1 MNINIARRKRRR
13 RRKILS
19 AFFRFLSYFY
29 SSITVTSFVHC
40 LFAFLKMFHMNIE
53 QLTFKIRGCIF
64 EVFKELGP
72 GLLESVYEAALLFE
86 LKNQNLNAQAQ
97 APVPVMYKSVQLE
110 LGFRLDL
117 LVENEVIVEV
127 KSVEASH
134 DLHKKQLLNYLK
146 LTGKK
151 VGFLVNF
158 NSSKLIDKES
168 IIRIVN
174 NY

>member
-1 MNINIARRKRRR
+1 M
-13 RRKILS
+13 
-19 AFFRFLSYFY
+19 
-29 SSITVTSFVHC
+29 
-40 LFAFLKMFHMNIE
+40 
-53 QLTFKIRGCIF
+53 
-64 EVFKELGP
+64 GP
-72 GLLESVYEAALLFE
+72 GLLESVYEAALVYE
-86 LKNQNLNAQAQ
+86 LQRQNLNVQAQ
-97 APVPVMYKSVQLE
+97 VPLPVIYKSVQLE

-127 KSVEASH
+127 KSVELLH